1 MMQAGRIL
9 YAVHEGT
16 YVLKLEGE
24 VRVPLCASL
33 DVFLE
38 RMFMDDHLQGVFID
52 LSSSSM
58 IDSTTLGLLAKISV
72 FLQKH
77 HKDKAVI
84 FSTQPDVT
92 RVLRS
97 MGFEQVFNLLEKV
110 AANVGQ
116 GLSEVPEVSTSESE
130 MMIKVI
136 DAHRTLMALNEQ
148 NVKTFSNLVETLEQ
162 GHGPC
167 HQDE

>member
-33 DVFLE
+33 DVFLD
-38 RMFMDDHLQGVFID
+38 RMFKDDRLQGVFID

-77 HKDKAVI
+77 AKDKAVI
-84 FSTQPDVT
+84 LSTQPDVT

-97 MGFEQVFNLLEKV
+97 MGFEQVFMLMEN
-110 AANVGQ
+110 AASAVGQ

-130 MMIKVI
+130 MMNKVI
-136 DAHRTLMALNEQ
+136 DAHRTLMAMNEQ
-148 NVKTFSNLVETLEQ
+148 NVKTFSNLVEALEQ

-167 HQDE
+167 HQSH